1 LRPNMAWVWDYIPHY
16 HLSEEDVQ
24 GYLRNLFGNYNFYLS
39 VRHPCGK
46 GSRVATIAD
55 LTIARE

>member
-1 LRPNMAWVWDYIPHY
+1 MAWVWDYIPHY

-39 VRHPCGK
+39 VRHLREK
-46 GSRVATIAD
+46 RARLVTIAD
-55 LTIARE
+55 FNNSA